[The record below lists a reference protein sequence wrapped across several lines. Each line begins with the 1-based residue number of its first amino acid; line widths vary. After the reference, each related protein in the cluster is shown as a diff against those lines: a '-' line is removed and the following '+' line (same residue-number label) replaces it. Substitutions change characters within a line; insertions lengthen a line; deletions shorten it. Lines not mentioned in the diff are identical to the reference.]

1 MDNLPEKKKPGLP
14 ARLTIMQRKFAELVV
29 FNEGHKY
36 AYECAKEAGY
46 EGDNATLRK
55 KASELQSPKYY
66 PMVYKHIGE
75 LREEK
80 YKKYGISFG
89 GHLAELAKI
98 RDDAAKAKSYSAATN
113 AEKARGAAA
122 GLYIAQ
128 KIIRTGKIED
138 LSEEELNKRISTI
151 VKDNDLLLDPKFKDK
166 SPLIKRPKPV
176 LS

>member
-1 MDNLPEKKKPGLP
+1 MDNLPQKKKRGVPS
-14 ARLTIMQRKFAELVV
+14 RLTPMQRKFAELLI
-29 FNEGHKY
+29 FNEGHTY

-55 KASELQSPKYY
+55 KASELQNPKYY
-66 PMVYKHIGE
+66 PLVFKHIGE
-75 LREEK
+75 LREET

-98 RDDAAKAKSYSAATN
+98 RDDAKKSRSFSAATN
-113 AEKARGAAA
+113 AEKARGAVG
-122 GLYIAQ
+122 GLYIEQ

-138 LSEEELNKRISTI
+138 LTEEELNKRISSI
-151 VKDNDLLLDPKFKDK
+151 VDDNTLLLDPKSKDK
-166 SPLIKRPKPV
+166 EPKSKKPKPI

>member
-14 ARLTIMQRKFAELVV
+14 ARLTPMQRQFADILV
-29 FNEGHKY
+29 FNEGHKF

-98 RDDAAKAKSYSAATN
+98 RDDATKAKSFSAATN

-122 GLYIAQ
+122 GLYIEQ

-151 VKDNDLLLDPKFKDK
+151 VDDNSLLLDPKTKNK
-166 SPLIKRPKPV
+166 SPTDKKPKPI

>member
-14 ARLTIMQRKFAELVV
+14 ARLTPMQRQFADILV

-55 KASELQSPKYY
+55 KASELQNPKQY
-66 PMVYKHIGE
+66 PLVVKHIGE

-80 YKKYGISFG
+80 YKKYAISFG
-89 GHLAELAKI
+89 GHLTELARI
-98 RDDAAKAKSYSAATN
+98 RDDAKKARSFSAATN
-113 AEKARGAAA
+113 AEKARGAAG
-122 GLYIAQ
+122 GLYIEQ

-151 VKDNDLLLDPKFKDK
+151 VDDNDLLLDPKSKNK
-166 SPLIKRPKPV
+166 SPTDKKPKPI

>member
-14 ARLTIMQRKFAELVV
+14 ARLTPMQRQFAEILV
-29 FNEGHKY
+29 FHEGHKY
-36 AYECAKEAGY
+36 AYECAKDAGY

-98 RDDAAKAKSYSAATN
+98 RDDATKAKSFSAATN

-122 GLYIAQ
+122 GLYIEQ

-151 VKDNDLLLDPKFKDK
+151 VDDNSLLLDPKTKNK
-166 SPLIKRPKPV
+166 SPTDKKPKPI

>member
-14 ARLTIMQRKFAELVV
+14 ARLTPMQRQFAELLV
-29 FNEGHKY
+29 FQEGHKY

-46 EGDNATLRK
+46 EGDNASLRVI
-55 KASELQSPKYY
+55 ASRLQNPKYF
-66 PMVYKHIGE
+66 PLVFKHIGE
-75 LREEK
+75 LREET
-80 YKKYGISFG
+80 YKKYAISFG

-98 RDDAAKAKSYSAATN
+98 RDDAKKSRSFSAATN
-113 AEKARGAAA
+113 AEKARGAAG
-122 GLYIAQ
+122 GLYIEQ

-151 VKDNDLLLDPKFKDK
+151 VDDNDLLLDPKSKNKSHKD
-166 SPLIKRPKPV
+166 KRPKPI